1 MKNGAVIGSVQLR
14 RHFRVSAPGRVCLF
28 GEHSDYLSL
37 NVITAA
43 IDLGINMDVHTR
55 PDDLIRIR
63 YLDLNE
69 NDEFRIGMPASYRRK
84 RDYVRGAFNVL
95 LLEGI
100 VPLRGAD
107 IEIRGNIPM
116 NSGLASSSA
125 LTVAAVLT
133 GAALSGRTLDRK
145 TIVKYAFRAEVL
157 EFGESGGSMDHT
169 ACTYGNIVHVD
180 CGPQPQVTELPAG
193 IHGLVIGDSREKK
206 RDTVGDL
213 RKIRGTVEQG
223 YTALRNI
230 IDGFDQRTTPLT
242 EVMRHAS
249 SLPADVRRMTLTTL
263 RNRDLTARAFAL
275 LRSPTPDPRTLGQM
289 IDEHHALMRDGLDRS
304 TPKIERLIDA
314 AKEAGA
320 LGCKINGSGGG
331 GTILAY
337 APGRETEVM
346 RAIEKEGG
354 TPYLVRVVGGAAV
367 VR

>member
-1 MKNGAVIGSVQLR
+1 MQLP
-14 RHFRVSAPGRVCLF
+14 RHFRVMAPGRVCLF

-37 NVITAA
+37 NVITAT
-43 IDLGINMDVHTR
+43 IDLGIYVDVHTR

-69 NDEFRIGMPASYRRK
+69 VDEFRVGIPAPYRRN

-95 LLEGI
+95 LSEGI

-116 NSGLASSSA
+116 KGGLASSSA
-125 LTVAAVLT
+125 LAVASILT
-133 GAALSGRTLDRK
+133 GAALSGRTPDRE
-145 TIVKYAFRAEVL
+145 TIVEYAFRAEVL

-193 IHGLVIGDSREKK
+193 IHSLVIGDSGEKK

-213 RKIRGTVEQG
+213 RRIRTTVERG
-223 YTALRNI
+223 YAVLRDI
-230 IDGFDQRTTPLT
+230 ITGFDQRTTPLT
-242 EVMRHAS
+242 EVMKHAS
-249 SLPADVRRMTLTTL
+249 SLPADVRRMTLATL

-275 LRSPTPDPRTLGQM
+275 LRSPAPDPRTLGQM
-289 IDEHHALMRDGLDRS
+289 IDEHHALMRDGLNRS
-304 TPKIERLIDA
+304 TPKIERMIDA

-346 RAIEKEGG
+346 RAIEEEGG

-367 VR
+367 LK